1 MALRRDL
8 VTRNSL
14 EEALPRWVP
23 RGLSV
28 APFTLAAL
36 LRDHSRKPLAELPRM
51 ASGRLGK
58 SPIGCDAINRQRD
71 CYLSRW
77 NDFKRVKRVARKRA
91 QTTIERGQDA
101 LAAVR

>member
-1 MALRRDL
+1 MK
-8 VTRNSL
+8 
-14 EEALPRWVP
+14 
-23 RGLSV
+23 
-28 APFTLAAL
+28 AAL

-58 SPIGCDAINRQRD
+58 SPMGCDSINRQRD

-77 NDFKRVKRVARKRA
+77 NDFKSRVERVARKRA